1 MSSEISA
8 KVLFDTGV
16 YLRILRSESYASAHR
31 ARFARLAPRTH
42 LCSVVAAELYAGAR
56 TIQGVRIV
64 DGLLSP
70 YARAGRVVFPTHA
83 DWVDQGKVLA
93 SVGFEQAGFRSR
105 LPGLQNDVLIALS
118 ARRIGATI
126 VTENP
131 RDFALIH
138 SFVAITF
145 VAVTE
150 NT

>member
-1 MSSEISA
+1 
-8 KVLFDTGV
+8 
-16 YLRILRSESYASAHR
+16 
-31 ARFARLAPRTH
+31 
-42 LCSVVAAELYAGAR
+42 VVAAELYAGAR

-70 YARAGRVVFPTHA
+70 YARVGRVVFPTHA

-93 SVGFEQAGFRSR
+93 SVGFKQAGFRSR

-145 VAVTE
+145 VAVSE